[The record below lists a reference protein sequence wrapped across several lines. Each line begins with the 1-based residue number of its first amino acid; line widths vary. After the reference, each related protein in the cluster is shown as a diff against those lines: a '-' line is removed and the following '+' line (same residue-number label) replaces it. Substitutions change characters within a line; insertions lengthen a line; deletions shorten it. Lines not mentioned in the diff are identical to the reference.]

1 MHDLLYRPWDVSESD
16 FPTEG
21 KASDKLRFLINY
33 AVLAPSSHNSQPWL
47 FDISGDTLT
56 LYADRTRVL
65 PVMDPHDREL
75 VISCGA
81 ALALLRISMH
91 HFGFAD
97 SVQTF
102 PDPERPDL
110 LARVN
115 LTAGHDPTPED
126 DLLFGAILKRHTNRR
141 PYDSRQVPNQ
151 VVAELEAAADSE
163 GAQLITVDEE
173 DARNALALLIAEAD
187 RLQWSDKRFR
197 NELAAW
203 VRPNISVSYDGIQSD
218 ALDYGEFTS
227 YTVPQIMRTFD
238 LGNGQAAKDLELAS
252 GSPLLVVLAT
262 PTDTPTAWLAAGQ
275 ALAKVLLH
283 TASEGLSA
291 SYLNQPIEIASL
303 RKKVQNVTG
312 CDLYPQLVLRMGY
325 GPEVSP
331 TTRRSAD
338 TVII

>member
-1 MHDLLYRPWDVSESD
+1 MHDLLYRPWDVSEAD

-21 KASDKLRFLINY
+21 TASDKLRFLINY

-91 HFGFAD
+91 HFGYAD

-115 LTAGHDPTPED
+115 LAAGHEPTPED
-126 DLLFGAILKRHTNRR
+126 ELLFGAILTRGTNRR
-141 PYDSRQVPNQ
+141 PYDSRPVPDQ
-151 VVAELEAAADSE
+151 IVEELQAASDSE
-163 GAQLITVDEE
+163 CAQLRTVGDE

-187 RLQWSDKRFR
+187 RVQWSDKRFR
-197 NELAAW
+197 NEVAAW
-203 VRPNISVSYDGIQSD
+203 VRPNISVSYDGIQSE
-218 ALDYGEFTS
+218 ALDYGDFTS
-227 YTVPQIMRTFD
+227 YTVPQIIRTFD

-252 GSPLLVVLAT
+252 GSPLLAVLAT
-262 PTDTPTAWLAAGQ
+262 DTDTTTAWLATGQ
-275 ALAKVLLH
+275 ALAKVLLR
-283 TASEGLSA
+283 AAAQGLSA

-303 RKKVQNVTG
+303 RKKVQEVTG
-312 CDLYPQLVLRMGY
+312 CATYPQIVLRMGY
-325 GPEVSP
+325 GPEVPP
-331 TTRRSAD
+331 TTRRSASA
-338 TVII
+338 VII

>member
-1 MHDLLYRPWDVSESD
+1 MHDLLCRPWDVSEAS
-16 FPTEG
+16 FPVEG
-21 KASDKLRFLINY
+21 TISDKLRFLVNY

-47 FDISGDTLT
+47 FGISGDTLT

-91 HFGFAD
+91 HFGYAD

-115 LTAGHDPTPED
+115 LTAGHDPLLED
-126 DLLFGAILKRHTNRR
+126 DLLIGAILTRRTNRR
-141 PYDSRQVPNQ
+141 PYSTRPVPDQ
-151 VVAELEAAADSE
+151 IIEELQTAADSE
-163 GAQLITVDEE
+163 GTQLFVVGND

-187 RLQWSDKRFR
+187 RVQWSDKRFR

-203 VRPNISVSYDGIQSD
+203 VRPNISVSYDGIQSE

-275 ALAKVLLH
+275 ALAKVLLR
-283 TASEGLSA
+283 AAAEGLSA

-303 RKKVQNVTG
+303 RREVQNVTG

-325 GPEVSP
+325 GPDVPP
-331 TTRRSAD
+331 TTRRSASA
-338 TVII
+338 VII